1 MLLLTMCDLCNTH
14 TLSLSFQLR
23 QADSRLHVMVNW
35 MHGASHEIQCQLEHC
50 GRFMLGAACVVGEQI
65 EQLWSQTK
73 VCCLLCCNVCF
84 LLCCKVCCLLCSQ
97 TKVCAFY
104 ALVMHPSFNNSATTI
119 PSFLLPCQ
127 KPSKILKYM
136 TRANRRDYL
145 EFVLSDIA
153 HLKECSLVARLAKT
167 WKHMSQKSQE
177 LQAEIGNLQYQAQM
191 LGKFVLLTLQ
201 NLLCSS
207 FLHLLLLLST

>member
-1 MLLLTMCDLCNTH
+1 MNSFGLKLRCVAFYAVMCV
-14 TLSLSFQLR
+14 SFYAVR
-23 QADSRLHVMVNW
+23 
-35 MHGASHEIQCQLEHC
+35 
-50 GRFMLGAACVVGEQI
+50 CVVFYA
-65 EQLWSQTK
+65 LRPRC
-73 VCCLLCCNVCF
+73 V
-84 LLCCKVCCLLCSQ
+84 
-97 TKVCAFY
+97 AFY

-167 WKHMSQKSQE
+167 WKHMLQKRQE

-191 LGKFVLLTLQ
+191 LGKFVLLTLH